1 MEMVQESYEL
11 DVGNLMASYPHHNFA
26 SPPSSRE
33 ELVKE
38 CLQEGTKLVQAIAD
52 ALFNLPSTESP
63 DGPLVQLPQPT
74 TRLPREKPL
83 PKPKPPT
90 KWELFA
96 KKKGIQKRKKDKV
109 VFDDQTGSWK
119 RRHGYDRVNDDKDVP
134 IIEAKATDEPGQD
147 PFAERQEDKKKR
159 IEKQEKNRYSN
170 LKEAAKAGALPS
182 DVLFLFLALDF
193 YIPRYVVLAYISW
206 PLAGT
211 TVKNMCLTLG
221 FLLCSH
227 VQLAAT
233 ALPITGTQAAQRKI
247 SKDELGNV
255 AGMAAHATAS
265 GGKFDKK
272 LPGEK
277 PPKHDKKYR
286 KFLPVAEG
294 SGMGSLEKQQTEKVL
309 NKLMAKSSHEILNV
323 QKAVNMYNVK
333 KEKKG
338 RSQGGRSSST
348 DSKLKARKSPYKKS
362 STKGP
367 SKKGKSK

>member
-1 MEMVQESYEL
+1 MEMEMAQQESSYEL

-33 ELVKE
+33 ELAKE
-38 CLQEGTKLVQAIAD
+38 CLQEATKLVQAVAD

-63 DGPLVQLPQPT
+63 DGLLVALPQPT

-83 PKPKPPT
+83 PRPKPPT
-90 KWELFA
+90 KWEVFA

-134 IIEAKATDEPGQD
+134 IIEAKATDE
-147 PFAERQEDKKKR
+147 KKKR
-159 IEKQEKNRYSN
+159 VEKQEKNRHSN

-182 DVLFLFLALDF
+182 
-193 YIPRYVVLAYISW
+193 
-206 PLAGT
+206 
-211 TVKNMCLTLG
+211 
-221 FLLCSH
+221 H

-233 ALPITGTQAAQRKI
+233 ALPITGKTQAAPRKI

-255 AGMAAHATAS
+255 AGMAANATAS

-294 SGMGSLEKQQTEKVL
+294 SGMGSLEKQQTEKIL
-309 NKLMAKSSHEILNV
+309 NKFMAKNSHEILNV

-333 KEKKG
+333 KDKKG
-338 RSQGGRSSST
+338 RSQGGKSSSK

-367 SKKGKSK
+367 SNKGKSK

>member
-1 MEMVQESYEL
+1 MVQESYEL

-83 PKPKPPT
+83 PRPKPPT
-90 KWELFA
+90 KWEVFA

-134 IIEAKATDEPGQD
+134 IIDAKATDEPGQD
-147 PFAERQEDKKKR
+147 PFAKRQEEKKKR
-159 IEKQEKNRYSN
+159 VEKQEKNRYSN

-182 DVLFLFLALDF
+182 
-193 YIPRYVVLAYISW
+193 
-206 PLAGT
+206 
-211 TVKNMCLTLG
+211 
-221 FLLCSH
+221 H

-233 ALPITGTQAAQRKI
+233 ALPITGSQAAPRKI

-255 AGMAAHATAS
+255 AGMAANATAS

-294 SGMGSLEKQQTEKVL
+294 SGMGSLERQQTEKVL
-309 NKLMAKSSHEILNV
+309 NKFMAKNSHEILNV
-323 QKAVNMYNVK
+323 QKAINMYNVK
-333 KEKKG
+333 KDKKG
-338 RSQGGRSSST
+338 RSQGGKSSST
-348 DSKLKARKSPYKKS
+348 DNKLKARKSPYKKS

-367 SKKGKSK
+367 SNKGKSK